1 MKITIVKACCD
12 LGLVTTGSQN
22 GPLKITRMDNKV
34 DKVSILHT
42 DKVKKETDPNNKVKN
57 IKPLNKF
64 NKKLYNKIVKD
75 NNFVITLGGDHSI
88 AIGSIL
94 ASAKKHKNMGII
106 WIDAHS
112 DYHTVDSTISGNIH
126 GMPLCTVNGQN
137 GYVLNEFFDGE
148 FVSPNRTVLI
158 GPRDVEKPEFDNMNK
173 SGAHMFSTQDVRTK
187 GLKTIMDKTYDL
199 LKTCDSI
206 HISLDIDSID
216 PEFVPGVSTP
226 AGNGLTLEEIDQILD
241 YILNKKELL
250 SSIDI
255 VELNPLKD
263 KNNITAKLCNNILE
277 KIVTQLKKNN

>member
-12 LGLVTTGSQN
+12 LGLITTGSQN

-137 GYVLNEFFDGE
+137 GYVK
-148 FVSPNRTVLI
+148 R
-158 GPRDVEKPEFDNMNK
+158 
-173 SGAHMFSTQDVRTK
+173 
-187 GLKTIMDKTYDL
+187 
-199 LKTCDSI
+199 
-206 HISLDIDSID
+206 ID
-216 PEFVPGVSTP
+216 
-226 AGNGLTLEEIDQILD
+226 LEEAEGDGFVDSPEEAVKYMKRKDQRKGD
-241 YILNKKELL
+241 NYYIVIPVFKATN
-250 SSIDI
+250 
-255 VELNPLKD
+255 
-263 KNNITAKLCNNILE
+263 A
-277 KIVTQLKKNN
+277 

>member
-12 LGLVTTGSQN
+12 LGLITTGSQN

-148 FVSPNRTVLI
+148 YVHPNHTVLI

-255 VELNPLKD
+255 VELNPLND
-263 KNNITAKLCNNILE
+263 KNNITAKLCNKLLE

>member
-12 LGLVTTGSQN
+12 LGLITTGSQN

-137 GYVLNEFFDGE
+137 GNSLNEFFDGE
-148 FVSPNRTVLI
+148 YVHPNHTVLI

-216 PEFVPGVSTP
+216 PEFAPGVSTP

-241 YILNKKELL
+241 YILSKKELL

-263 KNNITAKLCNNILE
+263 KNNITAKLCNKLLE